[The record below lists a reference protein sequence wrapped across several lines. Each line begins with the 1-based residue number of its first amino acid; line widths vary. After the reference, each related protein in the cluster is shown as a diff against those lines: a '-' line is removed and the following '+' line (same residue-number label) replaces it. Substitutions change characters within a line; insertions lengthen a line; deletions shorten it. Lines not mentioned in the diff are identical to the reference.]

1 MSTACKFCDDTGSLS
16 KDLYGSLDC
25 AMCDVAD
32 QRARLNAQLSTLD
45 LTGEVRDW
53 AIFKAGIEV
62 GKMLNAAPNV

>member
-1 MSTACKFCDDTGSLS
+1 MSAACKFCDDTGSLS

-25 AMCDVAD
+25 AHCQVAE
-32 QRARLNAQLSTLD
+32 QRARLNVMMRRLD

-62 GKMLNAAPNV
+62 GKMLNAASNL